1 MTADEQA
8 RITEVVSALCELPGP
23 TGYEHLVRD
32 WLKVA
37 WGRHTDDIEVDAVGN
52 LIAHI
57 GAAKRRSV
65 LLDAHMDE
73 IGFKVRYVTDDGFL
87 MLANAQ
93 SSQTKPQQS
102 RHMIGQP
109 AQIVTADGVLA
120 HGVFAAPSG
129 HVGAL
134 EPKADGNILIS
145 DFFVDLG
152 LASREQ
158 VDAQGIHPGAAVIFA
173 AKPRT
178 LGNRLVAKAM
188 DDRLLLA
195 VITLLLDA
203 LDGSALAAD
212 LWLSA
217 TIQEEN
223 GVHGARAL
231 ASTKRFDA
239 AVALDVGLTADTPV
253 IAPNQL
259 PTRLGG
265 GPVIVH
271 SDQFVNYNPQ
281 LTSGLLD
288 TARRH
293 GIPHQQATFGQ
304 YGSNGVAF
312 QDAGIPTA
320 LIGTPIRYPHTAFE
334 MADIDDIRATV
345 TLLQAYLTRT

>member
-1 MTADEQA
+1 MTAVERA
-8 RITEVVSALCELPGP
+8 RIAEVVYALCALPGP
-23 TGYEHLVRD
+23 TGYEHAVRD
-32 WLKVA
+32 WLEVA
-37 WGRHTDDIEVDAVGN
+37 WGRHAADIEVDAVGN
-52 LIAHI
+52 LIAHV
-57 GAAKRRSV
+57 GAAGGRSV

-73 IGFKVRYVTDDGFL
+73 IGFKVRYVTEDGFL

-93 SSQTKPQQS
+93 RSQTEPQQG

-109 AQIVTADGVLA
+109 AQVVTADGVIA

-129 HVGAL
+129 HVSPL
-134 EPKADGNILIS
+134 ERKADGNILIS

-158 VDAQGIHPGAAVIFA
+158 VEAQGIHPGAAVIFDA
-173 AKPRT
+173 GPRT
-178 LGNRLVAKAM
+178 LGDRLVAKAM
-188 DDRLLLA
+188 DDRLMLA

-203 LDGSALAAD
+203 LDDSALAAD

-223 GVHGARAL
+223 GIHGARAL

-239 AVALDVGLTADTPV
+239 ALALDVGLTADTPV
-253 IAPNQL
+253 IAPHEL

-271 SDQFVNYNPQ
+271 SDQFVNYHPQ
-281 LTSGLLD
+281 LTRELLD
-288 TARRH
+288 TAQRR
-293 GIPHQQATFGQ
+293 GIPHQQAVFGQ

-320 LIGTPIRYPHTAFE
+320 LISTPIRYPHTAFE
-334 MADIDDIRATV
+334 MADLDDIQATIA
-345 TLLQAYLTRT
+345 LLQAYLTRA